1 MTDLV
6 LIVLQMLKIAFFSAG
21 TIGVVI
27 VLLYTIDL
35 LIEEYNLYKEKWG
48 TREVPAVVGILSHRA
63 TRAQLREQLKEQT
76 QAAWE
81 KYFFEDIGRHRV
93 DEKSAYTH
101 PYIAVRPRLRRFVVE
116 LEPSHA

>member
-6 LIVLQMLKIAFFSAG
+6 LIVLQMLKMGFFSAG
-21 TIGVVI
+21 TIGVLV
-27 VLLYTIDL
+27 VVYYTIDL

-48 TREVPAVVGILSHRA
+48 TREIPAVVGILSHRA
-63 TRAQLREQLKEQT
+63 TRAQLKEKT

-81 KYFFEDIGRHRV
+81 EYFFEDIGRHRV

-116 LEPSHA
+116 MEPAHA